1 METSRELIMEHGAN
15 IKNIERICTIRI
27 NENYPYKSI
36 IARILRDLRVVI
48 LRNDD
53 IFRVK
58 KCD

>member
-53 IFRVK
+53 IFSVK
-58 KCD
+58 KCA